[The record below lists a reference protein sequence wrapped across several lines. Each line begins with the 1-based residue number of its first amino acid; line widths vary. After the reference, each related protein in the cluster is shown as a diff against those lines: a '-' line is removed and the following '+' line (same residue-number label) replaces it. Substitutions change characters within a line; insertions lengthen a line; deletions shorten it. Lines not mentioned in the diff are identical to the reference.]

1 MILEQLVLD
10 KGYWIMNSLV
20 SVIVPIYNVEKY
32 LERCISSI
40 LEQSYNNIE
49 VILVDDGSN
58 DGCPIICDKFERKD
72 ARVKVVH
79 KPNGGLSS
87 ARNAGL
93 EQMKGEYITFIDSD
107 DWVEVNF
114 VERMV
119 EAISKSKVDVV
130 QCGYC
135 KKNDDNV
142 VYVSTLTNEIVYGKD
157 KILKSFF
164 VTQNY
169 QTMAC
174 MKLYKSEIFR
184 KIKFHEGKNNEDT
197 IYFADYIDKV
207 NSIQVINDVLYNYYV
222 NTNSIMHSELTKRKV
237 EDAYFSGEYMLKKCE
252 EKYPEFTLYM
262 RRNICDFSIG
272 LYMQADNSQK
282 QLKKEIYKKFKNNYI
297 LLVKSSCLDIKKR
310 LKFWLFYKNQFLTSK
325 FWRIKKSL

>member
-1 MILEQLVLD
+1 MVLD

-184 KIKFHEGKNNEDT
+184 KIKFH
-197 IYFADYIDKV
+197 
-207 NSIQVINDVLYNYYV
+207 
-222 NTNSIMHSELTKRKV
+222 
-237 EDAYFSGEYMLKKCE
+237 
-252 EKYPEFTLYM
+252 
-262 RRNICDFSIG
+262 
-272 LYMQADNSQK
+272 
-282 QLKKEIYKKFKNNYI
+282 
-297 LLVKSSCLDIKKR
+297 
-310 LKFWLFYKNQFLTSK
+310 
-325 FWRIKKSL
+325 

>member
-93 EQMKGEYITFIDSD
+93 
-107 DWVEVNF
+107 
-114 VERMV
+114 
-119 EAISKSKVDVV
+119 
-130 QCGYC
+130 
-135 KKNDDNV
+135 
-142 VYVSTLTNEIVYGKD
+142 
-157 KILKSFF
+157 
-164 VTQNY
+164 
-169 QTMAC
+169 
-174 MKLYKSEIFR
+174 
-184 KIKFHEGKNNEDT
+184 
-197 IYFADYIDKV
+197 
-207 NSIQVINDVLYNYYV
+207 
-222 NTNSIMHSELTKRKV
+222 
-237 EDAYFSGEYMLKKCE
+237 
-252 EKYPEFTLYM
+252 
-262 RRNICDFSIG
+262 
-272 LYMQADNSQK
+272 
-282 QLKKEIYKKFKNNYI
+282 
-297 LLVKSSCLDIKKR
+297 
-310 LKFWLFYKNQFLTSK
+310 
-325 FWRIKKSL
+325 

>member
-1 MILEQLVLD
+1 MVLD

-58 DGCPIICDKFERKD
+58 DDCPTICDKFKRKD

-114 VERMV
+114 
-119 EAISKSKVDVV
+119 
-130 QCGYC
+130 C
-135 KKNDDNV
+135 
-142 VYVSTLTNEIVYGKD
+142 
-157 KILKSFF
+157 
-164 VTQNY
+164 
-169 QTMAC
+169 
-174 MKLYKSEIFR
+174 
-184 KIKFHEGKNNEDT
+184 
-197 IYFADYIDKV
+197 
-207 NSIQVINDVLYNYYV
+207 
-222 NTNSIMHSELTKRKV
+222 
-237 EDAYFSGEYMLKKCE
+237 
-252 EKYPEFTLYM
+252 
-262 RRNICDFSIG
+262 
-272 LYMQADNSQK
+272 
-282 QLKKEIYKKFKNNYI
+282 
-297 LLVKSSCLDIKKR
+297 
-310 LKFWLFYKNQFLTSK
+310 
-325 FWRIKKSL
+325 